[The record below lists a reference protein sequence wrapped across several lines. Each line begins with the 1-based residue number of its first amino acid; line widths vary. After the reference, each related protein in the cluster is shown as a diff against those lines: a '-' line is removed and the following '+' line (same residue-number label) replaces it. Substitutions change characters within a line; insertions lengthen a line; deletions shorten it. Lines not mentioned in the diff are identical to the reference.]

1 MIIGHGV
8 DVQDVERIRR
18 LLDYAGDDFLIST
31 FTQEER
37 AIECGDQE
45 RAEFLAGRLAA
56 KEAVGKALGTG
67 IAGEIAF
74 LHIEI
79 IRKDGGQPQVRLYGP
94 ARDAADNFGA
104 NRWLVSISHTEHVAF
119 ASAIAVHD

>member
-18 LLDYAGDDFLIST
+18 LLDYAGDDFLFST

-37 AIECGDQE
+37 AIVCGDQE

-94 ARDAADNFGA
+94 ARDAADSLGA